1 MVKLLAFIVALIL
14 VAIIGYASW
23 SKDQGNGG
31 GIGHSQTEL
40 EALAERTRNSKVSP

>member
-23 SKDQGNGG
+23 SKDQGNGN
-31 GIGHSQTEL
+31 SFAKPQSEL
-40 EALAERTRNSKVSP
+40 EALAERTRESKVNP

>member
-23 SKDQGNGG
+23 SKDQGNR
-31 GIGHSQTEL
+31 HSFAQPQSEL
-40 EALAERTRNSKVSP
+40 EALAERTRNSKVTP